1 MNALE
6 MHGMKVAFR
15 VDANADIGLGHLMRC
30 LALADRLAAA
40 GACCHF
46 LGYGDVVRASVAD
59 RHVFYSLPDVP
70 AERLDDVDAEG
81 VQDYAH
87 WLPGGWR
94 ADAAACLDVLA
105 DIGHVDW
112 LVVDHYALDRR
123 WEEMLV
129 PATVRLMVI
138 DDLAD
143 RDHACDLLLDQNL
156 VEGLETRYHLRVPA
170 GCRQLLG
177 PRYALLRPEFAAIRP
192 AAQGRPT
199 LAGVKSIL
207 VMFGG
212 ADAVDLTSVAVAVL
226 REIAYAGSVN
236 VVVGPLYANVAALRK
251 SLAALPG
258 AILHVAP
265 RGLADLMAGADF
277 VVGSPGVSSWE
288 RCVLGAPAAVVTVAT
303 NQAQIA
309 TALAKVG
316 AHWHLG
322 AVGRGTFDALKAAL
336 TLALHSPDSL
346 EGMRRSAF
354 AVCDGLGTDRVA
366 RHLAAPAITLRPA
379 TIEQARMLHAWR
391 NDECVRRVSFDT
403 AVIDFE
409 THMRWVEQVLADP
422 QRHMLIAATVDGDV
436 ACVRFDCAGDEAEVS
451 IYLAPGLGDRGLG
464 TAVIREMRRWARVNL
479 PAVNTLCA
487 AVLANNPSS
496 RKAFLNAGF
505 QPRHEVLRADLR

>member
-1 MNALE
+1 MRDLGT
-6 MHGMKVAFR
+6 HGMKIAFR
-15 VDANADIGLGHLMRC
+15 VDANAEIGLGHLMRC
-30 LALADRLAAA
+30 LSLADRLAAA

-46 LGYGDVVRASVAD
+46 LGYGDVVRERAAE
-59 RHVFYSLPDVP
+59 RHVFHSLPDVP
-70 AERLDDVDAEG
+70 AQKLADADVEG
-81 VQDYAH
+81 AQDYAH

-105 DIGHVDW
+105 DIGRVDW

-129 PATVRLMVI
+129 PATIRLMVI
-138 DDLAD
+138 DDLVD

-156 VEGLETRYHLRVPA
+156 VDGMETRYHLRVPA

-177 PRYALLRPEFAAIRP
+177 PGYALLRPEFAASRA
-192 AAQGRPT
+192 AAQARPT
-199 LAGVKSIL
+199 LAGVNSIL

-212 ADAVDLTSVAVAVL
+212 VDAVDLTSEAVAAL
-226 REIAYAGSVN
+226 RELAYAGSLN
-236 VVVGPLYANVAALRK
+236 VVVGPLYANVATLRK

-265 RGLADLMAGADF
+265 CGIADLVAGADF

-309 TALAKVG
+309 TALARVG

-322 AVGRGTFDALKAAL
+322 ASGSGTFDALKAAL
-336 TLALHSPDSL
+336 ALALHSPDSL
-346 EGMRRSAF
+346 EGMRRHAF
-354 AVCDGLGTDRVA
+354 AVCDGLGTDRVV

-379 TIEQARMLHAWR
+379 TIEQAPMLHAWR
-391 NDECVRRVSFDT
+391 NDERVRRVSFDA
-403 AVIDFE
+403 AVIDCE

-422 QRHMLIAATVDGDV
+422 QRHLLIAATVDGDV

-464 TAVIREMRRWARVNL
+464 TAVIKEIRRWARINL
-479 PAVNTLCA
+479 PAVDTLSA
-487 AVLANNPSS
+487 TVLANNPSS

-505 QPRHEVLRADLR
+505 QPRHEVLTVDLR